1 VERER
6 DCARSELERIR
17 CERDTLRE
25 KQLCTVQLHAEELQA
40 LRVRNEDLNERL
52 RQMERHNRELNSARL
67 PTETNLVLLKEDLV
81 QMRQRLAT
89 MQTEIDQLKTE
100 NSQIT

>member
-1 VERER
+1 
-6 DCARSELERIR
+6 
-17 CERDTLRE
+17 
-25 KQLCTVQLHAEELQA
+25 
-40 LRVRNEDLNERL
+40 VRNEDLNERL
-52 RQMERHNRELNSARL
+52 RQMERDNRELNSARL